1 MLLYVSKTRKGKEY
15 VMLRYIAVKENGKNG
30 ISACEDDKVLSIIW
44 DISPVYSDVEK
55 LANTLN
61 NLEVSLIHFNDIVED
76 YVQQIAM

>member
-1 MLLYVSKTRKGKEY
+1 MDIEEIEKNSNSKEIILQ
-15 VMLRYIAVKENGKNG
+15 VVKENGKNG

-55 LANTLN
+55 LADTLN